1 MIHGGVVAMVEVS
14 RSVEELIREKL
25 PYPIRELVDLAYNYW
40 WSWNRRATRL
50 WEYIDPEHWRGY
62 KNPVKLLLDTPEKRF
77 RELVRDDDFMN
88 LYELVMDQFHS
99 YMNPSSTW
107 FSTNY
112 PKWDKPIA
120 YLCMEYGISK
130 SLPIYSGGLG
140 ILAGDHVKTASD
152 LGLPLVGIGLL
163 YKHGYFRQEID
174 ENGNQIE
181 IFPEYRPEE
190 MPIKPVL
197 DKKGERLLIEVP
209 IEDRIVYARAFEV
222 QVGRVKIYLLDTDVP
237 ENSEDDRTICDYLY
251 NAEMDKRI
259 KQEILLG
266 IGGMR
271 LLKALGIEPGVI
283 HLNEGHP
290 AFANLQRI
298 AWLMEKGLTFTE
310 ALSVVRGTTIFTTHT
325 PVPAGHDRF
334 PMGEVKKRLAKFL
347 EGKEEL
353 LELGRENDQ
362 INMTLLAIRT
372 SSYVN
377 GVSKLHAEVS
387 KRMWKDLWPGVPL
400 NEIPIE
406 GITNGVHTMTWVHN
420 SMRKLFD
427 RYIGRVWKEHTNLE
441 GIWYAVERI
450 PDGELWEAH
459 LEAKRQFIELLRRKV
474 IERNK
479 RLGIND
485 PIPEIDENAL
495 IIGFARR
502 FATYKRATL
511 ILSDLKRLERLLND
525 PERPVYIVFG
535 GKAHPMDEG
544 GKAFLRRVYEVSQMP
559 QFRGK
564 IFVLENYDMGS
575 ARLMVAGVD
584 VWLNNPRRPLEAS
597 GTSGMKAGLNGVLNL
612 SIYDGWWVEG
622 YNGKNGWVIGEET
635 TEPEGNVD
643 DPKDAENLY
652 RLLEDEVI
660 PTYYGNRSRWIYMM
674 KESIKSIAPRFST
687 HRMVKEYMDKFYSRA
702 MSNYIWLTRDN
713 YSGAR
718 EIAAWKERVTKA
730 WKNVEIRNAEV
741 RNNVLKVGVHLDG
754 LTPEDV
760 KVELYYGV
768 KAGEYEIERPHIVEL
783 RHPEKV
789 GEDEWLYTYEGSALK
804 HLNDPCWHYAI
815 RVHPHHEKLP
825 HKFLLGLVKWMGI
838 N

>member
-1 MIHGGVVAMVEVS
+1 MTKVDTCTQD
-14 RSVEELIREKL
+14 LIREKL
-25 PYPIRELVDLAYNYW
+25 PYPLGELADLAYNYW
-40 WSWNRRATRL
+40 WSWNRRATKL

-62 KNPVKLLLDTPEKRF
+62 KNPVKLLLDTPEERF
-77 RELVRDDDFMN
+77 KELLKDDDFMN
-88 LYELVMDQFHS
+88 LYELVMDQFHA
-99 YMNPSSTW
+99 YMNPRSTW

-112 PKWDKPIA
+112 PKWDKPIV

-152 LGLPLVGIGLL
+152 LGLPFIAIGLL

-174 ENGNQIE
+174 EKGNQIE
-181 IFPEYRPEE
+181 IFPEYKPEE

-197 DKKGERLLIEVP
+197 DSNGERLLIEVP

-237 ENSEDDRTICDYLY
+237 ENSPEDRTICDYLY
-251 NAEMDKRI
+251 NADIDKRI
-259 KQEILLG
+259 KQETLLG

-271 LLKALGIEPGVI
+271 LLKALGIEPGVV

-298 AWLMEKGLTFTE
+298 AWLMEEGLTFTE

-334 PMGEVKKRLAKFL
+334 PIEDVKKRLAKFL
-347 EGKEEL
+347 EGREEL
-353 LELGRENDQ
+353 LELGREGDQ
-362 INMTLLAIRT
+362 LNMTLLAIRT

-387 KRMWKDLWPGVPL
+387 KRMWQNLWPGVPL
-400 NEIPIE
+400 DEIPIE

-420 SMRKLFD
+420 EMRKLFD
-427 RYIGRVWKEHTNLE
+427 RYIGKVWREHTNLE

-450 PDGELWEAH
+450 PDEELWEAH
-459 LEAKRQFIELLRRKV
+459 LEAKRQFIELLRRKAM
-474 IERNK
+474 ERNK
-479 RLGIND
+479 RLGIDD
-485 PIPEIDENAL
+485 PIPDIDENAL

-511 ILSDLKRLERLLND
+511 ILSDLERLKKILNN

-535 GKAHPMDEG
+535 GKAHPRDEG
-544 GKAFLRRVYEVSQMP
+544 GKEFLRRVYEVSKMP
-559 QFRGK
+559 EFRGK
-564 IFVLENYDMGS
+564 IFVMENYDMGS

-584 VWLNNPRRPLEAS
+584 VWLNNPRRPMEAS
-597 GTSGMKAGLNGVLNL
+597 GTSGMKAGLNGVLNV

-622 YNGKNGWVIGEET
+622 YNGKNGWVIGEES
-635 TEPEGNVD
+635 TEPESEED
-643 DPKDAENLY
+643 DPKDARALY
-652 RLLEDEVI
+652 DLLEQEVI
-660 PTYYGNRSRWIYMM
+660 PTYYNNRTRWIYMM

-687 HRMVKEYMDKFYSRA
+687 HRMVKEYMDKFYSKA

-713 YSGAR
+713 YRGAK
-718 EIAAWKERVTKA
+718 EIAAWKDRVTASWPKVDFVDV
-730 WKNVEIRNAEV
+730 KILDERSGLEV
-741 RNNVLKVGVHLDG
+741 TVDLDG
-754 LTPEDV
+754 LKPEDV
-760 KVELYYGV
+760 RVELYYGV
-768 KAGEYEIERPHIVEL
+768 RAEGYHVERPHIVEL
-783 RHPEKV
+783 RHPERLQDGK
-789 GEDEWLYTYEGSALK
+789 WLYTYHGSALK
-804 HLNDPCWHYAI
+804 HLGDPCWHYAVRI
-815 RVHPHHEKLP
+815 HPHHEKLP
-825 HKFLLGLVKWMGI
+825 HKFLLGLVKWTGLD
-838 N
+838 